1 MALDEKAVGFLD
13 ASGTEHRSGRSLTML
28 LARSGLRQMSAFHTS
43 EPSQTELYGA
53 GLAMHPP

>member
-1 MALDEKAVGFLD
+1 MDEKAVGFLD